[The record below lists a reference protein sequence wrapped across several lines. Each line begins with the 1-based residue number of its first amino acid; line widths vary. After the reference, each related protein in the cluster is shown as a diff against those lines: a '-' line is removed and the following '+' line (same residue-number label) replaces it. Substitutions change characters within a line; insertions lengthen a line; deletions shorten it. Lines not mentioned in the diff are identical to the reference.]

1 MTPQEKAD
9 IALLEQ
15 DQTYKDL
22 LRTLPLERRT
32 KAVCSHAVQMSGA
45 NIRYVP
51 RALLSRSLCLRA
63 IRDWAFAFDY
73 VPEELKT
80 EAMCREAVRH
90 YGSALNFVPDKYRTA
105 SLCMLAVRHDP
116 WALTFV
122 PDKVLTAQM
131 CETAVK
137 GDGLVLKYVPKALR
151 TPELCREALNAEPF
165 TREMLRSVL
174 EDIPFP
180 EVCLEGLQKYH
191 RQGYNLM
198 ELMAGI
204 DPSALTEQV
213 ALYGVQT
220 DPMCLLVLPA
230 HLRSEKICLEAV
242 RGDGILL
249 HDIPEAQRSAALC
262 EAAVMNSAGALLY
275 VPDKLH
281 TRDLYRKALAA
292 DPAAIRYFKPQLLT
306 REDCEMAYT
315 RSKGWDIV
323 RFIPYPDLLERML
336 DEHCDSYSKTQNF
349 LKNVNPEVMT
359 MRLAE
364 KIFLKEPEL
373 FYALPERLRDRSL
386 CEAAVKIDG
395 MNLRYVPEALKTE
408 DLCRSAVKASPY
420 AIEYLPETM
429 KNEAFYASMIEEK
442 PRILRGVPEAER
454 TEALNRLA
462 FERSYLRDS
471 SDYSALGAITRPELL
486 MQVLHEEQDPQKID
500 LLLNLIPRRMVSEE
514 MAYEAIQKNS
524 RCLHLLAPEII
535 SKRIA
540 ERAVREDPQAIQWV
554 PQHLRTPEMCLYA
567 ESNYLHLRIYVP
579 ESVAKGDNIYS
590 FHRRVDQT
598 LRQPLDYA
606 QYKILY
612 TGGSVVVD
620 DVTTRAG
627 YVGCCRVTYDRKKDE
642 FSFQQLTRQQEQTY
656 RAVRM
661 RKTQRKMK
669 L

>member
-45 NIRYVP
+45 NIRFVP
-51 RALLSRSLCLRA
+51 RELLSRSLCLRA

-80 EAMCREAVRH
+80 ASMCREAVRH

-122 PDKVLTAQM
+122 PDNILTAQM
-131 CETAVK
+131 CEPAVK
-137 GDGLVLKYVPKALR
+137 SDGLVLKYVPMSMR

-165 TREMLRSVL
+165 MREMLRSVL

-180 EVCLEGLQKYH
+180 EICMEGLQKYH

-204 DPSALTEQV
+204 EPAALTEQV

-230 HLRSEKICLEAV
+230 HLRSKKICLEAV

-249 HDIPEAQRSAALC
+249 HDLPEAQRSAALC

-315 RSKGWDIV
+315 RSKDWDIV
-323 RFIPYPDLLERML
+323 RFIPYPDLLERIL
-336 DEHCDSYSKTQNF
+336 DEYCDSYSKTQNF
-349 LKNVNPEVMT
+349 LKNINPEVMT
-359 MRLAE
+359 LRLAE

-386 CEAAVKIDG
+386 CDAAVMTDG
-395 MNLRYVPEALKTE
+395 MNLHYVPEALKHE
-408 DLCRSAVKASPY
+408 ELCRTAVRRCPY
-420 AIEYLPETM
+420 AIE
-429 KNEAFYASMIEEK
+429 
-442 PRILRGVPEAER
+442 
-454 TEALNRLA
+454 
-462 FERSYLRDS
+462 
-471 SDYSALGAITRPELL
+471 
-486 MQVLHEEQDPQKID
+486 
-500 LLLNLIPRRMVSEE
+500 
-514 MAYEAIQKNS
+514 
-524 RCLHLLAPEII
+524 
-535 SKRIA
+535 
-540 ERAVREDPQAIQWV
+540 
-554 PQHLRTPEMCLYA
+554 
-567 ESNYLHLRIYVP
+567 
-579 ESVAKGDNIYS
+579 
-590 FHRRVDQT
+590 
-598 LRQPLDYA
+598 
-606 QYKILY
+606 
-612 TGGSVVVD
+612 
-620 DVTTRAG
+620 
-627 YVGCCRVTYDRKKDE
+627 
-642 FSFQQLTRQQEQTY
+642 
-656 RAVRM
+656 
-661 RKTQRKMK
+661 
-669 L
+669 